1 MTQNVLIVGATSG
14 IAEAVARRY
23 AQRGA
28 RLFLA
33 ARNPDK
39 LAAVAADL
47 RARGAP
53 TADVFVVDAGDA
65 AQLTAMVD
73 AAWQAMG
80 SVQVALVA
88 YGSLPDAPRTESD
101 LDYMT
106 QEFRLNAESILV
118 CLAALAQRFQPQ
130 GAGVIAVIGSVA
142 GDRGRASN
150 YLYGA
155 AKAAVHTFASGLRA
169 RLARSGVHVLTIKP
183 GFVATQMT
191 AHLKLPPA
199 LTADPATVAT
209 RIQQAIDRNRDVAYV
224 PGFWWLIMT
233 LIRLLPEPVFKRLKL

>member
-23 AQRGA
+23 AERGA

-39 LAAVAADL
+39 LATIAADL
-47 RARGAP
+47 RARGA
-53 TADVFVVDAGDA
+53 TAADVLVVDATDS
-65 AQLTAMVD
+65 AQLTAMTD
-73 AAWQAMG
+73 AAWHVMG
-80 SVQVALVA
+80 SVHVALVA
-88 YGSLPDAPRTESD
+88 YGSLPDATRTETDTSY
-101 LDYMT
+101 LT
-106 QEFRLNAESILV
+106 QEFRLNAESTLV
-118 CLAALAQRFQPQ
+118 CLTALAQRLQTQ
-130 GAGVIAVIGSVA
+130 GTGVLAVIGSVA

-169 RLARSGVHVLTIKP
+169 RLARSGVQVLTIKP

-199 LTADPATVAT
+199 LTADPASVAK
-209 RIQQAIDRNRDVAYV
+209 RIQQAIDRKRDVVYV

-233 LIRLLPEPVFKRLKL
+233 IIRLLPEPIFKRLKM